1 MILQLNPPLPLITPK
16 GKAWAHIVIDYGPES
31 DLIWVCFSARNGECW
46 SWPNKLVK
54 MQENI
59 TTNSYFNDDK
69 NAPVL

>member
-1 MILQLNPPLPLITPK
+1 MILQLNPPLPVITPK

-31 DLIWVCFSARNGECW
+31 DLIWVCFSVRNGECW
-46 SWPNKLVK
+46 SWPNKLIK

-59 TTNSYFNDDK
+59 TTNSYFSDDK